1 MRDKSNNLILNIKT
15 RTSFSSILSILYHS
29 PTSVVS
35 IHIQNIRLTCQ
46 IHLNKRR
53 TFSYTILTHRP
64 FSPVYILS
72 SHKNH
77 LIRSLSQSKYLYLYP
92 HKTKNHAQTFAH
104 TIFSPHFVGMFPS
117 NPFSFASC
125 PRNIRTPHSYVGQT
139 AGKSH
144 T

>member
-1 MRDKSNNLILNIKT
+1 MFFPLFYL
-15 RTSFSSILSILYHS
+15 SSTIAQHGKNSKMS
-29 PTSVVS
+29 SVVP

-64 FSPVYILS
+64 FSPIYILS

-77 LIRSLSQSKYLYLYP
+77 LIRSLSQPKYLYLYP

-117 NPFSFASC
+117 NSFSFASC

>member
-1 MRDKSNNLILNIKT
+1 MLFPL
-15 RTSFSSILSILYHS
+15 FYLSSTIAQHGKNSKMS
-29 PTSVVS
+29 SVAP

-46 IHLNKRR
+46 IQLNKRR

-77 LIRSLSQSKYLYLYP
+77 LIRSLSQPKYLYLYP

>member
-1 MRDKSNNLILNIKT
+1 MFFPLFYL
-15 RTSFSSILSILYHS
+15 SSTIAQHGKNSKMS
-29 PTSVVS
+29 SVVS

-117 NPFSFASC
+117 NPFSFCFMPKKYPYAPFLC
-125 PRNIRTPHSYVGQT
+125 WTNCR
-139 AGKSH
+139 
-144 T
+144 